1 MDGRTEDRRIA
12 IIGMAFRLPGADT
25 PEAYWSNI
33 RAGVTSVRR
42 FGPEELARAGIPE
55 PVRESPDFV
64 AVSGVLDNIDS
75 FDAEF
80 FGMSPQEARTVDPQH
95 RMFLETCYHA
105 LENGGYAAT
114 SPDVRVG
121 VYAGVGYHLY
131 PLNTYLRNNL
141 PEARWEGDFASAFQ
155 VAVGNF
161 NDFAA
166 TRVAYRLGL
175 TGPAITVQTGCSTSL
190 VAVHLAGQ
198 ALLAGDAD
206 LALAG
211 AAAVHTPQILG
222 YRHVKG
228 TILSRSGRC
237 RAFDASSDGTV
248 GGNGVAAVL
257 LKRYDRA
264 VADGDTIHA
273 VILGSGV
280 NNDGASKM
288 SYLAP
293 SATGQRGAILRAL
306 DVAGVSPETIGYLET
321 HGTGTYK
328 GDPIEFDGMTSAFRE
343 RTDRTGY
350 CAIGSA
356 KPAIGHLDAA
366 AGMAG
371 LLKAVLVLRHGEI
384 PPLVGFERPNPA
396 LDLASSPFFIP
407 TEAQPWPDLPGP
419 RRAGVTSLAVGGT
432 NVHVILEA
440 PPPARSAAVRSAAI
454 SPAAASPAAPDPV
467 TLPLS
472 AHHPESLRTLARQF
486 SDHLRADP
494 GLDLDDLVTTAATG
508 RPHLRHRLAVTG
520 ATPTALADALD
531 GYLAE
536 PERQVPHRVATAAPV
551 PAGTVTPVF
560 VYGGQGTPYAGLAVP
575 LYRRY
580 PRFRAVLDECEAY
593 QRRTGGPSL
602 LASLLGD
609 GSGAADPPV
618 WETDLAQ
625 PALFAFQTA
634 LTRLWRSFGVTPH
647 LVAGHSVGEYAA
659 LAAAGAL
666 SIEDGL
672 RLTGLRGRLMRE
684 YTAPGAMVA
693 VFAARPVVDEL
704 LAADRRLDLA
714 AINTADHHVVGGP
727 VEAVEAAC
735 RRLDERGLRWHRLA
749 VNRAFHTGL
758 LDPILAPLG
767 EVLATIPLAPLET
780 PLVSSVD
787 GTVLPVGHRLDPA
800 YLVRQTRAMVRFDLV
815 TAALTAAGDGSAG
828 VPVLELSPHPSLVG
842 LLRPALPGS
851 PVLAAQRRGAGLDQ
865 HHEAVA
871 RLYVHGVALD
881 WAALLGPDAGHRVP
895 LPAYPFQRR
904 VHWTGPP
911 LAPTDPGG
919 VMVDVDTGRETGTD
933 ATAGGPTPE
942 LGPVV
947 ERVRE
952 ISARHLGCAPA
963 DVDTERQFFQMGAD
977 SLTMINALREF
988 EAEFGVRL
996 AMRELFE
1003 EADTPDKLSRLILSR
1018 RAPVVAPA
1026 VGAVAEAGAAVVVPE
1041 VAELAAAPVPPAVA
1055 EVHGPRVTVAHTA
1068 GQAGAVTTE
1077 GQRAHV
1083 EDLRRQFVAK
1093 TRRSKEIAQRHRGVL
1108 ADSRAVVGFR
1118 SATKEMLYPIAG
1130 ERAKG
1135 AWLEDVDG
1143 NRYLDITMG
1152 FGVLLFGHEPDFVGD
1167 AVREHLS
1174 RGIRLG
1180 PRSVDT
1186 GEAATLLSELTGMRR
1201 VAFANSGTEANS
1213 AAIRL
1218 ARAATGRDTIVTF
1231 HGSYHGH
1238 ADNVLGRSLGTGA
1251 ERTTVAVSTGIPASA
1266 VADLVVLDYGTPES
1280 LETIEALG
1288 ERLAAVI
1295 VEPVQSRHPTLR
1307 PAEFLLRLRE
1317 ITRRYG
1323 IVLMFDEMLTG
1334 FRPHPRGAQG
1344 LFGVAPDLAT
1354 YGKLLGGGFPIGA
1367 IAGSADIMDGV
1378 DGGFWRYGDDS
1389 RPERETTFF
1398 GGTYIQHPVSMA
1410 AARAVLTR
1418 LKEQSPHLQ
1427 QALNARTDR
1436 LVGTLNA
1443 FFEEEEYP
1451 VRLGHFGSQF
1461 RFEHRADLELLYHH
1475 LLLKGVYVWE
1485 WRNFFLSTEHTDDDV
1500 DTLVDAVRRSLG
1512 EMRAAGL
1519 LTRPRLTPVPAPT
1532 PLPATPV
1539 PAVPATPQVLGR
1551 APSSTESDNKG
1562 PFLSRG
1568 APEFSVYFFGDYP
1581 EGDGDAGDAYE
1592 LIVDSARFADE
1603 HGFHA
1608 VWIPERHFHSFGGV
1622 FPNPVV
1628 LAAALARETSR
1639 IRLHAGSVVLPLH
1652 DPIRVAEEWSM
1663 VDRLSGGRVGIGCA
1677 PGWHAGDFV
1686 LAPENFGSHR
1696 EVMYDHLDQV
1706 RRLWRGEAVRRT
1718 SGTGETVEVRTLP
1731 RPVQAAPPMFVAV
1744 VGNPDSYQRAAEHDL
1759 GVVTNLMSQSVE
1771 QLADNIVR
1779 YRKTRAAH
1787 GLDPQGGRVV
1797 VLVHTYLGEDSRR
1810 ARSEAFAPLRA
1821 YMRSS
1826 LALFGQMTNSLGFQ
1840 VDLEGAREED
1850 LDYVFQR
1857 AYDRY
1862 CESRALIGS
1871 PEEGA
1876 RLIDA
1881 LAAAGVDEVAA
1892 LVDFGVPAER
1902 LRAALPQ
1909 LDRLRARYHDA
1920 PVTPPAPVAVTPPA
1934 PGGVTPPASVAV
1946 TPPASVAGPLS
1957 VTVRT
1962 PASDPV
1968 AVSVPVAPDLRH
1980 AVRGEP
1986 EIRPDR
1992 SGPVSRGQSRMWFL
2006 ERLNPGQGTYN
2017 EPTAVRLDGRLDV
2030 PALRAALV
2038 RLVDRHGALRTV
2050 FRERDG
2056 GPVQVVLGR
2065 GPLDFAV
2072 EERGGR
2078 DEDEAVRSVFASE
2091 SRRAFDLATGPLFVS
2106 RLLRWSDE
2114 RHVLVLSFHHIVVD
2128 AASAAVLARDLSA
2141 LYRAELTG
2149 RPVELPDV
2157 PLDCL
2162 DLARREAA
2170 ADRPHADGSGAHDGP
2185 GAGGPGA
2192 DGGGLDY
2199 WRERLAGDL
2208 PVLDLPTDRP
2218 RPTVQTGNGASVR
2231 RGLDPELSERLRGL
2245 GREHRATLFMTMLA
2259 GYAAT
2264 LRRFTRTDD
2273 LIVGT
2278 PVSVRP
2284 AGAEQVVGFFLNT
2297 IALRLDLSGDPTFA
2311 DLLGRVRGTAL
2322 DGYDHAGVP
2331 LDSVV
2336 RAVQPVRDT
2345 SRNPIFQTILEFEND
2360 DPFPFDLPGVSA
2372 RTLDHRAERAVA
2384 DLSLYVTNHPD
2395 RITCRLEYNTDLFDR
2410 DGVERLLSYLVAILE
2425 AAVRD
2430 PGTPIS
2436 ALVGILDADRD
2447 TLTRWGTGRR
2457 RELPPGC
2464 LHDAVRHWA
2473 DRTPQS
2479 VALIGGG
2486 SVLTYRQLDDRAA
2499 LLADRLA
2506 RLGAGPGEIVALWL
2520 PRSPEF
2526 VVATLAVLRTGA
2538 AYLPMDPLLNERQV
2552 HFMISDSGA
2561 RVVLTTEGNEPPDLP
2576 DGVRPLYVDTEV
2588 DEARVRGGL
2597 ARVADD
2603 PDAPCYVIYTSGSTG
2618 RPKGAVI
2625 THRSVL
2631 NLCRWYHDKLELTAA
2646 DRSAA
2651 VCGQSFDASM
2661 LEIWPTFMA
2670 GASLAIAE
2678 DAVRLD
2684 SMALAR
2690 WMRTAGVS
2698 IAMLPTPIGEGLLS
2712 LPVAAQPRL
2721 RHLAVGGQ
2729 QLRVRPQPDLPYVVH
2744 NIYGP
2749 TETTVVV
2756 VVDVV
2761 ADASKAA
2768 PGPIPIGRPL
2778 DNIHVEVRDQRGNLA
2793 PVGAVGELFI
2803 GGAGV
2808 GRGYLNRPELT
2819 EERFVV
2825 DPGGGPG
2832 ARFYRTGD
2840 LVRWTTDGV
2849 LVFLGR
2855 ADDQVKIRG
2864 NRVEPGEAS
2873 AVLRG
2878 LDLVADGIV
2887 VARRDRNGD
2896 AYLAGY
2902 VVPAPGVA
2910 HDGIAERLVA
2920 AMARHL
2926 PDVLIPRVWALLPVL
2941 PQTGNNKFDQA
2952 NLPEPTI
2959 RTGMPVP
2966 ATAAEAP
2973 APAPA
2978 PGPPPAPAPEPPPAP
2993 APPAPPSVAGAETV
3007 EETVRALW
3015 AAELDQEPERIEAES
3030 SFFTL
3035 GGHSINAL
3043 RLLNRVREATGVEYP
3058 ALDFFRAPTVAAMV
3072 RRLREHST
3080 PAPNGH
3086 PGRVRGTL

>member
-1 MDGRTEDRRIA
+1 MSDARHGSTDDRRIA

-25 PEAYWSNI
+25 PEAYWRNI
-33 RAGVTSVRR
+33 RDGVTSVRR
-42 FGPEELARAGIPE
+42 FGPEELAGAGIPAE
-55 PVRESPDFV
+55 VRESPDFV
-64 AVSGVLDNIDS
+64 AVSGVLDDIDS

-95 RMFLETCYHA
+95 RLFLETCYHA

-114 SPDVRVG
+114 RPDVRVG
-121 VYAGVGYHLY
+121 IFAGVGYHLY

-141 PEARWEGDFASAFQ
+141 GEARWEGDFASAFQ

-211 AAAVHTPQILG
+211 ASAVHTPQILG

-280 NNDGASKM
+280 NNDGASKL

-293 SATGQRGAILRAL
+293 SATGQRGAILRAF
-306 DVAGVSPETIGYLET
+306 DVAGVSPDTIGYLET

-328 GDPIEFDGMTSAFRE
+328 GDPIEFDGMTSAYRQ

-356 KPAIGHLDAA
+356 KPAIGHLDAC
-366 AGMAG
+366 AGLAG
-371 LLKAVLVLRHGEI
+371 LLKTVLVLKHGEV

-396 LDLASSPFFIP
+396 LDLATSPFFIP

-432 NVHVILEA
+432 NVHLILEA
-440 PPPARSAAVRSAAI
+440 PPPTV
-454 SPAAASPAAPDPV
+454 AASSGRTRHVVPARPDAVEPV
-467 TLPLS
+467 PVPVPLPLS
-472 AHHPESLRTLARQF
+472 ADHPGSLRTLAGRF
-486 SDHLRADP
+486 RDHLRADP
-494 GLDLDDLVTTAATG
+494 GLDLDNLVATAAIG
-508 RPHLRHRLAVTG
+508 RPHLRHRLVVTG
-520 ATPTALADALD
+520 PTPTALADALD
-531 GYLAE
+531 SYLAA
-536 PERQVPHRVATAAPV
+536 PEQQRANRVATAGPV
-551 PAGTVTPVF
+551 PAGGATPVF
-560 VYGGQGTPYAGLAVP
+560 VYGGQGSPYAGPAGP
-575 LYRRY
+575 LYHRY
-580 PRFRAVLDECEAY
+580 PQFRAVLDECEAY
-593 QRRTGGPSL
+593 QRRTGGPTL
-602 LASLLGD
+602 LTPLLGNAGVGSAD
-609 GSGAADPPV
+609 GPV
-618 WETDLAQ
+618 WETDVAQ

-684 YTAPGAMVA
+684 YTAPGGMVV
-693 VFAARPVVDEL
+693 VFAARPAVDEL
-704 LAADRRLDLA
+704 LAGDRRLGLA
-714 AINTADHHVVGGP
+714 AINAAENHVVAGP
-727 VEAVEAAC
+727 VEAVDAAC

-749 VNRAFHTGL
+749 VNRAFHSAL

-767 EVLATIPLAPLET
+767 EVLTTIPLAPLDT
-780 PLVSSVD
+780 PLVSGVD
-787 GTVLPVGHRLDPA
+787 GTVLPVGHRVGPA
-800 YLVRQTRAMVRFDLV
+800 YLLRQTRDAVRFDLV
-815 TAALTAAGDGSAG
+815 AAALAVAGDGSATG
-828 VPVLELSPHPSLVG
+828 PVLELSPHSSLVG

-851 PVLAAQRRGAGLDQ
+851 PVLAAHRRDAGLDQ
-865 HHEAVA
+865 LVEAVA
-871 RLYVHGVALD
+871 RLHVHGVVLD
-881 WAALLGPDAGHRVP
+881 WDALLGPGAGRRVP

-911 LAPTDPGG
+911 LARTDPGG
-919 VMVDVDTGRETGTD
+919 AMVDVDTGRDTGTGVV
-933 ATAGGPTPE
+933 AGSTVGD

-947 ERVRE
+947 DRVRE
-952 ISARHLGCAPA
+952 VTARHLGCAPEDI
-963 DVDTERQFFQMGAD
+963 DVDRPFFQMGAD
-977 SLTMINALREF
+977 SLAMINALREF
-988 EAEFGVRL
+988 EGEFGVRL

-1018 RAPVVAPA
+1018 RTPVLLPVAAPAAESPLVQAPVVEPPVVRAS
-1026 VGAVAEAGAAVVVPE
+1026 AAVVVPE
-1041 VAELAAAPVPPAVA
+1041 VAQPAPAPLPPAVA
-1055 EVHGPRVTVAHTA
+1055 EVHGPRVTVAHGA
-1068 GQAGAVTTE
+1068 GQAGAVSTD

-1083 EDLRRQFVAK
+1083 EDLRRRFVAK
-1093 TRRSKEIAQRHRGVL
+1093 TRRSKEIAQHYRGVL

-1130 ERAKG
+1130 QRAKG

-1152 FGVLLFGHEPDFVGD
+1152 FGALLFGHEPDFVAD

-1174 RGIRLG
+1174 RGIQLG

-1186 GEAATLLSELTGMRR
+1186 GEAAALLSELTGMQR

-1218 ARAATGRDTIVTF
+1218 ARAATGRDRIVMF

-1238 ADNVLGRSLGTGA
+1238 ADNVLGRSVGTGA
-1251 ERTTVAVSTGIPASA
+1251 DRTTVAVSTGIPASA
-1266 VADLVVLDYGTPES
+1266 VADLVVLDYGTPDA

-1307 PAEFLLRLRE
+1307 PAAFLHRLRE
-1317 ITRRYG
+1317 ITHRYG

-1344 LFGVAPDLAT
+1344 LFGVTPDLAT

-1367 IAGSADIMDGV
+1367 IAGRADIMDGI
-1378 DGGFWRYGDDS
+1378 DGGFWRYGDNS

-1398 GGTYIQHPVSMA
+1398 GGTYIQHPVSMV

-1427 QALNARTDR
+1427 HELNGRTNR

-1485 WRNFFLSTEHTDDDV
+1485 WRNFFLSTEHTDNDV
-1500 DTLVDAVRRSLG
+1500 DTVIDAVQRSLR
-1512 EMRAAGL
+1512 EMRAAGF
-1519 LTRPRLTPVPAPT
+1519 LTRPPAVAVPAS
-1532 PLPATPV
+1532 APV
-1539 PAVPATPQVLGR
+1539 PAV
-1551 APSSTESDNKG
+1551 STRRV
-1562 PFLSRG
+1562 P
-1568 APEFSVYFFGDYP
+1568 APEPSMPAVEPVVRAAEPVARAAPDFSVYFFGDYP
-1581 EGDGDAGDAYE
+1581 QDGGAEDGDRGDPYE
-1592 LIVDSARFADE
+1592 SIIETARFADE

-1686 LAPENFGSHR
+1686 LAPENFGPHR
-1696 EVMYDHLDQV
+1696 EVMYSHLDQV
-1706 RRLWRGEAVRRT
+1706 RRLWRGESVRRR
-1718 SGTGETVEVRTLP
+1718 SGTGETIEVRTLP
-1731 RPVQAAPPMFVAV
+1731 RPVQAVPPMFVAV
-1744 VGNPDSYQRAAEHDL
+1744 VGNPESYRRAAEHDL
-1759 GVVTNLMSQSVE
+1759 GIVTNLMSQSVE

-1779 YRKTRAAH
+1779 YRKTRAAQ

-1797 VLVHTYLGEDSRR
+1797 VLVHTYLGEESRR
-1810 ARSEAFAPLRA
+1810 ARSEAYAPLRA

-1826 LALFGQMTNSLGFQ
+1826 LSLFGQLTNSLGFQ
-1840 VDLEGAREED
+1840 VDLDGAREED
-1850 LDYVFQR
+1850 LDYVFRR

-1876 RLIDA
+1876 GLIDA

-1892 LVDFGVPAER
+1892 LVDFGVRPEQ
-1902 LRAALPQ
+1902 LRAGLPQ
-1909 LDRLRARYHDA
+1909 LDRLRARYHATDRARPAPA
-1920 PVTPPAPVAVTPPA
+1920 PVTASAAPVNTPVTAAVNAPAPV
-1934 PGGVTPPASVAV
+1934 GVTGSASVNDRF
-1946 TPPASVAGPLS
+1946 TRP
-1957 VTVRT
+1957 
-1962 PASDPV
+1962 DPEV
-1968 AVSVPVAPDLRH
+1968 
-1980 AVRGEP
+1980 G
-1986 EIRPDR
+1986 PDR
-1992 SGPVSRGQSRMWFL
+1992 SGPLSRGQSRMWFL
-2006 ERLNPGQGTYN
+2006 ERLNPGQGAYN

-2030 PALRAALV
+2030 PALHAALV
-2038 RLVDRHGALRTV
+2038 RLVARHGALRTV

-2056 GPVQVVLGR
+2056 DPVQIVLGR
-2065 GPLDFAV
+2065 GTVDFAV
-2072 EERGGR
+2072 EEHPGR
-2078 DEDEAVRSVFASE
+2078 DEDEVVRSALAAE

-2128 AASAAVLARDLSA
+2128 ATSATVLARDLSA
-2141 LYRAELTG
+2141 LYRSELTG
-2149 RPVELPDV
+2149 QPANLPDV
-2157 PLDCL
+2157 PADCL

-2170 ADRPHADGSGAHDGP
+2170 DDDHTHGNGSD
-2185 GAGGPGA
+2185 
-2192 DGGGLDY
+2192 LDH

-2218 RPTVQTGNGASVR
+2218 RPTVQTGNGGSVR
-2231 RGLDPELSERLRGL
+2231 RRLDPELSERLRRL
-2245 GREHRATLFMTMLA
+2245 GAEHRATLFMTMLA

-2278 PVSVRP
+2278 PVSDRP

-2322 DGYDHAGVP
+2322 DGYDHAHVP
-2331 LDSVV
+2331 LDAVV
-2336 RAVQPVRDT
+2336 RAVRPVRDT
-2345 SRNPIFQTILEFEND
+2345 GRNPIFQTMIEFEND
-2360 DPFPFDLPGVSA
+2360 DAFGFDLPGVSA
-2372 RTLDHRAERAVA
+2372 RTLEHRAERALA
-2384 DLSLYVTNHPD
+2384 DLSLYVTNHAD
-2395 RITCRLEYNTDLFDR
+2395 GINCRLEYNTDLFDR
-2410 DGVERLLSYLVAILE
+2410 GSVERWLAYLVATLE
-2425 AAVRD
+2425 SAARD
-2430 PGTPIS
+2430 SRTPIS
-2436 ALVGILDADRD
+2436 ALVGVLDADRD
-2447 TLTRWGTGRR
+2447 KLTRWGTGRR
-2457 RELPPGC
+2457 RELPQGC

-2473 DRTPQS
+2473 QRTPQS
-2479 VALIGGG
+2479 VAVIGGG
-2486 SVLTYRQLDDRAA
+2486 SVLTYRQLDERAA
-2499 LLADRLA
+2499 VLADRLA
-2506 RLGAGPGEIVALWL
+2506 RLGVGAGEIVALWL

-2526 VVATLAVLRTGA
+2526 IVATLAVLRTGA
-2538 AYLPMDPLLNERQV
+2538 AYLPMDPLLNNRQV

-2561 RVVLTTEGNEPPDLP
+2561 RVVLTTEGDEPPDLP
-2576 DGVRPLYVDTEV
+2576 DGVRPLFLDAGVDGSAV
-2588 DEARVRGGL
+2588 PGSL

-2670 GASLAIAE
+2670 GASLAIA
-2678 DAVRLD
+2678 DDGVRLD

-2690 WMRTAGVS
+2690 WMRTAGVTV
-2698 IAMLPTPIGEGLLS
+2698 AMLPTPIGEGLLS

-2729 QLRVRPQPDLPYVVH
+2729 QLRVRPHPDLPYVLH

-2761 ADASKAA
+2761 ADASRA
-2768 PGPIPIGRPL
+2768 PAGPIPIGRPL
-2778 DNIHVEVRDQRGNLA
+2778 DNIHVEVRDQWDNLA
-2793 PVGAVGELFI
+2793 PLGAVGELLI

-2819 EERFVV
+2819 AERFVD

-2887 VARRDRNGD
+2887 VARRDHNGD

-2902 VVPAPGVA
+2902 VVPAPGVP
-2910 HDGIAERLVA
+2910 HDGIADRLVA
-2920 AMARHL
+2920 SMARVL

-2941 PQTGNNKFDQA
+2941 PQTGNNKFDRA
-2952 NLPEPTI
+2952 SLPEPTI
-2959 RTGMPVP
+2959 RTGMPDPTLP
-2966 ATAAEAP
+2966 AAAP
-2973 APAPA
+2973 PP
-2978 PGPPPAPAPEPPPAP
+2978 PPPAAAPQVGDTEQ
-2993 APPAPPSVAGAETV
+2993 
-3007 EETVRALW
+3007 TVRALW
-3015 AAELDQEPERIEAES
+3015 AAELDREPEQIEEES

-3043 RLLNRVREATGVEYP
+3043 RLLNRVRETTGVEYP
-3058 ALDFFRAPTVAAMV
+3058 ALEFFRAPTVAAMV
-3072 RRLREHST
+3072 ERLRRQST
-3080 PAPNGH
+3080 PDGSAH

>member
-1 MDGRTEDRRIA
+1 MRDTTRGSTDDRRIA

-25 PEAYWSNI
+25 PETYWRNI
-33 RAGVTSVRR
+33 RDGVTSVRR
-42 FGPEELARAGIPE
+42 FSPEELAGAGIPQR
-55 PVRESPDFV
+55 VRESPDFV
-64 AVSGVLDNIDS
+64 GVSGVLDDIDS

-95 RMFLETCYHA
+95 RLFLETCYHA

-114 SPDVRVG
+114 RPDVRVG
-121 VYAGVGYHLY
+121 IFAGVGYHLY

-141 PEARWEGDFASAFQ
+141 GEARWEGDFASAFQ

-211 AAAVHTPQILG
+211 ASAVHTPQILG

-293 SATGQRGAILRAL
+293 SATGQRGAILRAF
-306 DVAGVSPETIGYLET
+306 DVAGVPPDTIGYLET

-328 GDPIEFDGMTSAFRE
+328 GDPIEFDGMTSAYRQ

-356 KPAIGHLDAA
+356 KPAIGHLDAC
-366 AGMAG
+366 AGLAG
-371 LLKAVLVLRHGEI
+371 LLKTVLVLKHGQI

-396 LDLASSPFFIP
+396 LDLATSPFYIP
-407 TEAQPWPDLPGP
+407 TEARPWPDLPGP

-432 NVHVILEA
+432 NVHMILEA
-440 PPPARSAAVRSAAI
+440 APSPSPAVSPSAWSTRPGAPAGQAPPESAA
-454 SPAAASPAAPDPV
+454 PV
-467 TLPLS
+467 PLPLS
-472 AHHPESLRTLARQF
+472 ADHPESLRTLAGRF
-486 SDHLRADP
+486 RDHLRADP
-494 GLDLDDLVTTAATG
+494 ALDLDNLVTTAATG
-508 RPHLRHRLAVTG
+508 RPHLRHRLVVTG
-520 ATPTALADALD
+520 ATPAALADALD
-531 GYLAE
+531 SYLAA
-536 PERQVPHRVATAAPV
+536 PEQQRTNRVAVAGPV
-551 PAGTVTPVF
+551 PAGGATPVF
-560 VYGGQGTPYAGLAVP
+560 VYGGQGTPYAGPAGP

-580 PRFRAVLDECEAY
+580 PQFRAVLDECEAY
-593 QRRTGGPSL
+593 QRQTGGPSL
-602 LASLLGD
+602 LTPLLGNGAGESPTAD
-609 GSGAADPPV
+609 GPV
-618 WETDLAQ
+618 WETDVAQ

-684 YTAPGAMVA
+684 YTAPGGMVA
-693 VFAARPVVDEL
+693 VFAARPAVDAL
-704 LAADRRLDLA
+704 LADDRRLGLA
-714 AINTADHHVVGGP
+714 AINAAENHVVAGP
-727 VEAVEAAC
+727 VEAVDAAC

-749 VNRAFHTGL
+749 VNRAFHTSL

-767 EVLATIPLAPLET
+767 EVLDTVPLAPLDL
-780 PLVSSVD
+780 PLVSGVD
-787 GTVLPVGHRLDPA
+787 GTVLPVGHRVDA
-800 YLVRQTRAMVRFDLV
+800 SYLVRQTREAVRFDLV
-815 TAALTAAGDGSAG
+815 AAALAVAGDGSAAG
-828 VPVLELSPHPSLVG
+828 PVLELSPHPSLVG

-851 PVLAAQRRGAGLDQ
+851 PVLAAHRRGTGLDQ
-865 HHEAVA
+865 HFEAVA
-871 RLYVHGVALD
+871 RLHVHGVVLD
-881 WAALLGPDAGHRVP
+881 WATLLGPGAGRRVP
-895 LPAYPFQRR
+895 LPAYPFRRR

-911 LAPTDPGG
+911 LARTDPGG
-919 VMVDVDTGRETGTD
+919 VMVDVDTGRDTR
-933 ATAGGPTPE
+933 TAAPTVPE
-942 LGPVV
+942 LDPVV

-963 DVDTERQFFQMGAD
+963 DIELDRPFFQMGAD
-977 SLTMINALREF
+977 SLAMINALREF
-988 EAEFGVRL
+988 EGEFGVRL

-1003 EADTPDKLSRLILSR
+1003 EADTPRKLSRLILSR
-1018 RAPVVAPA
+1018 RVPVVTPAAAPA
-1026 VGAVAEAGAAVVVPE
+1026 VRAPVAQAPAAVVVPE
-1041 VAELAAAPVPPAVA
+1041 MTQPAAAPRPSAVA
-1055 EVHGPRVTVAHTA
+1055 EVHGPRVTVAHGA
-1068 GQAGAVTTE
+1068 GQAGGVSTD

-1083 EDLRRQFVAK
+1083 EELRRQFVAK
-1093 TRRSKEIAQRHRGVL
+1093 TRRSKEIAQHYRGVL

-1130 ERAKG
+1130 QRAKG

-1152 FGVLLFGHEPDFVGD
+1152 FGVLLFGHEPDFVAD

-1174 RGIRLG
+1174 RGIQLG

-1186 GEAATLLSELTGMRR
+1186 GEAAALLSELTGMQR

-1218 ARAATGRDTIVTF
+1218 ARAATGRDKIVMF

-1238 ADNVLGRSLGTGA
+1238 ADNVLGRSVGSGA
-1251 ERTTVAVSTGIPASA
+1251 DRTTVAVSTGIPASA
-1266 VADLVVLDYGTPES
+1266 VADLVVLDYGTPDA
-1280 LETIEALG
+1280 LETIESLG
-1288 ERLAAVI
+1288 DRLAAVI
-1295 VEPVQSRHPTLR
+1295 VEPVQSRHPTLQ
-1307 PAEFLLRLRE
+1307 PAQFLHRLRD

-1344 LFGVAPDLAT
+1344 LFGVTPDLAT

-1367 IAGSADIMDGV
+1367 IAGRADIMDGV
-1378 DGGFWRYGDDS
+1378 DGGFWRYGDNS

-1398 GGTYIQHPVSMA
+1398 GGTYIQHPVSMV

-1427 QALNARTDR
+1427 HALNGRTDR

-1443 FFEEEEYP
+1443 FFEEDEYP

-1500 DTLVDAVRRSLG
+1500 DTVIGAVQRSLR
-1512 EMRAAGL
+1512 EMRAAGF
-1519 LTRPRLTPVPAPT
+1519 LTRTQAVAVPAS
-1532 PLPATPV
+1532 APV
-1539 PAVPATPQVLGR
+1539 PAVSVPRVAAEPVSKVEPSVRTAQPVER
-1551 APSSTESDNKG
+1551 A
-1562 PFLSRG
+1562 

-1581 EGDGDAGDAYE
+1581 AQAEDPYE
-1592 LIVDSARFADE
+1592 SIVETARYADE

-1686 LAPENFGSHR
+1686 LAPENFGPHR
-1696 EVMYDHLDQV
+1696 EVMYSHLDQV
-1706 RRLWRGEAVRRT
+1706 RRLWRGEPVRRR
-1718 SGTGETVEVRTLP
+1718 SGTGETIEVRTLP
-1731 RPVQAAPPMFVAV
+1731 RPVQATPPMFVAV
-1744 VGNPDSYQRAAEHDL
+1744 VGNPESYQRAAEHDL
-1759 GVVTNLMSQSVE
+1759 GIVTNLMSQSVE

-1779 YRKTRAAH
+1779 YRKTRAAN

-1797 VLVHTYLGEDSRR
+1797 VLVHTYLGEDARR
-1810 ARSEAFAPLRA
+1810 ARSEAYEPLRA

-1826 LALFGQMTNSLGFQ
+1826 LSLFGQLTNSLGFQ
-1840 VDLEGAREED
+1840 VDLDGAREED

-1857 AYDRY
+1857 AYERY

-1871 PEEGA
+1871 PQEAQG
-1876 RLIDA
+1876 LIDA

-1892 LVDFGVPAER
+1892 LVDFGVRPEQ
-1902 LRAALPQ
+1902 LRAGLPQ
-1909 LDRLRARYHDA
+1909 LDHLRAHYHETDSA
-1920 PVTPPAPVAVTPPA
+1920 PPTPVAVTTSA
-1934 PGGVTPPASVAV
+1934 PVQVHDRFTRP
-1946 TPPASVAGPLS
+1946 
-1957 VTVRT
+1957 
-1962 PASDPV
+1962 
-1968 AVSVPVAPDLRH
+1968 
-1980 AVRGEP
+1980 EP
-1986 EIRPDR
+1986 EVGPDR
-1992 SGPVSRGQSRMWFL
+1992 SGPLSRGQSRMWFL
-2006 ERLNPGQGTYN
+2006 ERLNPGQGAYN

-2030 PALRAALV
+2030 PALHAALV
-2038 RLVDRHGALRTV
+2038 RLVARHGALRTV

-2056 GPVQVVLGR
+2056 DPVQIVLGR
-2065 GPLDFAV
+2065 GTLDFAV
-2072 EERGGR
+2072 EEHAGR
-2078 DEDEAVRSVFASE
+2078 DEDEAVRAALAVE

-2128 AASAAVLARDLSA
+2128 ATSAAVLARDLSA

-2149 RPVELPDV
+2149 QPATLPDV

-2170 ADRPHADGSGAHDGP
+2170 DDQPADNGQADNGHA
-2185 GAGGPGA
+2185 
-2192 DGGGLDY
+2192 GLGY
-2199 WRERLAGDL
+2199 WRERLAGEL

-2218 RPTVQTGNGASVR
+2218 RPTVQTGNGGSVR
-2231 RGLDPELSERLRGL
+2231 RTLDPELSERLRRL
-2245 GREHRATLFMTMLA
+2245 GAEHRSTLFMTMLA

-2273 LIVGT
+2273 LVVGT

-2284 AGAEQVVGFFLNT
+2284 TGAEQVVGFFLNT

-2322 DGYDHAGVP
+2322 DGYDHAHIP

-2336 RAVQPVRDT
+2336 RAVDPVRDT
-2345 SRNPIFQTILEFEND
+2345 GRNPIFQTMIEFEND
-2360 DPFPFDLPGVSA
+2360 DAFAFDLPGVSA
-2372 RTLDHRAERAVA
+2372 RTLEHRAERALA
-2384 DLSLYVTNHPD
+2384 DLSFYVTNHAD
-2395 RITCRLEYNTDLFDR
+2395 GINCRLEYNTDLFDR
-2410 DGVERLLSYLVAILE
+2410 GSVERWLAYLVATLE
-2425 AAVRD
+2425 AAARD
-2430 PGTPIS
+2430 PRTPIS
-2436 ALVGILDADRD
+2436 ALVGVIDADRD
-2447 TLTRWGTGRR
+2447 KLVQWGTGRR
-2457 RELPPGC
+2457 RELPQGC

-2473 DRTPQS
+2473 QRTPQS
-2479 VALIGGG
+2479 VAVIGGG
-2486 SVLTYRQLDDRAA
+2486 SVLTYRQLDERAA
-2499 LLADRLA
+2499 VLADRLA
-2506 RLGAGPGEIVALWL
+2506 RLGVAAGEIVALWL

-2526 VVATLAVLRTGA
+2526 IVATLAVLRTGA
-2538 AYLPMDPLLNERQV
+2538 AYLPMDPLLNNQQV
-2552 HFMISDSGA
+2552 HFMLSDSGA
-2561 RVVLTTEGNEPPDLP
+2561 RVVLATEGNEPPDLP
-2576 DGVRPLYVDTEV
+2576 DGVRPLYVDAEV
-2588 DEARVRGGL
+2588 DEATVRGAL
-2597 ARVADD
+2597 TRVADD

-2618 RPKGAVI
+2618 KPKGAVI

-2646 DRSAA
+2646 DRGAA
-2651 VCGQSFDASM
+2651 VCGQSFDASV

-2670 GASLAIAE
+2670 GASLAIAD

-2690 WMRTAGVS
+2690 WMRTAGVTV
-2698 IAMLPTPIGEGLLS
+2698 AMLPTPIGEGLLS

-2729 QLRVRPQPDLPYVVH
+2729 QLRVRPHPDLPYVLH

-2761 ADASKAA
+2761 ADASSASA
-2768 PGPIPIGRPL
+2768 GPIPIGRPL

-2793 PVGAVGELFI
+2793 PLGAVGELFI

-2819 EERFVV
+2819 AERFVE

-2840 LVRWTTDGV
+2840 LVRWTTEGV

-2887 VARRDRNGD
+2887 VARRDHNGD

-2902 VVPAPGVA
+2902 VVPAPGVP
-2910 HDGIAERLVA
+2910 HDGIADRLVA
-2920 AMARHL
+2920 SMARQL

-2941 PQTGNNKFDQA
+2941 PQTGNNKYDQA
-2952 NLPEPTI
+2952 SLPEPTI
-2959 RTGMPVP
+2959 RTGMPDPTRPTP
-2966 ATAAEAP
+2966 AAAPQPRP
-2973 APAPA
+2973 APLPL
-2978 PGPPPAPAPEPPPAP
+2978 PPPP
-2993 APPAPPSVAGAETV
+2993 VAEVDDV

-3015 AAELDQEPERIEAES
+3015 AAELDRDPAGIEDGS

-3043 RLLNRVREATGVEYP
+3043 RLLNRVRETTGIEYP

-3072 RRLREHST
+3072 ERLRRHST
-3080 PAPNGH
+3080 PDAPAH
-3086 PGRVRGTL
+3086 TGRVRGTL

>member
-1 MDGRTEDRRIA
+1 MHGTPGDRNPEDRRIA
-12 IIGMAFRLPGADT
+12 IVGMAFRLPGADT
-25 PEAYWSNI
+25 PDAYWHNI
-33 RAGVTSVRR
+33 RSGVTSVRR
-42 FGPEELARAGIPE
+42 FGQEELAAAGVPAE
-55 PVRESPDFV
+55 VRESPDFV
-64 AVSGVLDNIDS
+64 AVSGVLDDIDS

-95 RMFLETCYHA
+95 RLFLETCYHA

-114 SPDVRVG
+114 PPDVRVG
-121 VYAGVGYHLY
+121 IFAGVGYHLY

-211 AAAVHTPQILG
+211 ASAVHTPQILG

-273 VILGSGV
+273 VILGVGV
-280 NNDGASKM
+280 NNDGASKR

-328 GDPIEFDGMTSAFRE
+328 GDPIEFDGMTSAYRA
-343 RTDRTGY
+343 RTTRTGY

-356 KPAIGHLDAA
+356 KPALGHLDAC

-371 LLKAVLVLRHGEI
+371 LIKTVLALKHGEV

-396 LDLASSPFFIP
+396 LDLAASPFFIP

-440 PPPARSAAVRSAAI
+440 PPPV
-454 SPAAASPAAPDPV
+454 PAARRRPEAAEPV

-472 AHHPESLRTLARQF
+472 AHHPESLRTLAGRF
-486 SDHLRADP
+486 RDHLRADP
-494 GLDLDDLVTTAATG
+494 GPDLADLVTTAAIG
-508 RPHLRHRLAVTG
+508 RPPSRHRLVVTG
-520 ATPTALADALD
+520 ATPAALADALD
-531 GYLAE
+531 EYLAG
-536 PERQVPHRVATAAPV
+536 PGQQRAYRVATAAPV
-551 PAGTVTPVF
+551 PDGGVAPAF
-560 VYGGQGTPYAGLAVP
+560 VYGGQGTPYGGMAAP

-580 PRFRAVLDECEAY
+580 PEFRAVLDRCEAY
-593 QRRTGGPSL
+593 QHRTGGPSL
-602 LASLLGD
+602 LTPLLSDAGGD
-609 GSGAADPPV
+609 RGTNPVADPPV
-618 WETDLAQ
+618 AGAAVWETDVAQ

-647 LVAGHSVGEYAA
+647 VVAGHSVGEYAA

-672 RLTGLRGRLMRE
+672 RLTGVRGRLMRE
-684 YTAPGAMVA
+684 YAEPGAMVA
-693 VFAARPVVDEL
+693 VLAARPAVDEL
-704 LAADRRLDLA
+704 LATDRRLDLA
-714 AINTADHHVVGGP
+714 AINAPENHVLAGP
-727 VEAVEAAC
+727 VDAVDSAC
-735 RRLDERGLRWHRLA
+735 RRLDERGLRWRRLA
-749 VNRAFHTGL
+749 VNRAFHSAL
-758 LDPILAPLG
+758 LDPVLAPLR
-767 EVLATIPLAPLET
+767 EVCGGISLAPLDT
-780 PLVSSVD
+780 PVVSSVD

-800 YLVRQTRAMVRFDLV
+800 YLVRQTREPVRFDLV
-815 TAALTAAGDGSAG
+815 TAALAMAGDASAA

-842 LLRPALPGS
+842 LLRSALPGS
-851 PVLAAQRRGAGLDQ
+851 PVFAAQDRGAGLDQ
-865 HHEAVA
+865 HFEAVA
-871 RLYVHGVALD
+871 RLHVHGVAVD
-881 WAALLGPDAGHRVP
+881 WAAVLGPGAGRRVP

-911 LAPTDPGG
+911 LTRTDPGG
-919 VMVDVDTGRETGTD
+919 VMVDVDTGRDTGTA
-933 ATAGGPTPE
+933 ATGEPAVPE
-942 LGPVV
+942 LEPVV
-947 ERVRE
+947 ARVRE
-952 ISARHLGCAPA
+952 ISARHLGCAP
-963 DVDTERQFFQMGAD
+963 DDIDTERPFFQLGAD

-988 EAEFGVRL
+988 EGEFGVRI

-1003 EADTPDKLSRLILSR
+1003 QADTPRRLSHLILSR
-1018 RAPVVAPA
+1018 RAPAAPVAVPVAP
-1026 VGAVAEAGAAVVVPE
+1026 VAEPPVVEAPATVVVPE
-1041 VAELAAAPVPPAVA
+1041 LPEPTAAPRPPAVP
-1055 EVHGPRVTVAHTA
+1055 EPHGPRVTVAHGS
-1068 GQAGAVTTE
+1068 GQAGSVST
-1077 GQRAHV
+1077 GSQRDHV
-1083 EDLRRQFVAK
+1083 DDLRRRYVAK
-1093 TRRSKEIAQRHRGVL
+1093 TRRSKEIAQHYRGVL

-1118 SATKEMLYPIAG
+1118 TATKEMLYPIAA

-1152 FGVLLFGHEPDFVGD
+1152 FGVLLFGHEPDDVSE

-1174 RGIRLG
+1174 RGVQLG

-1186 GEAATLLSELTGMRR
+1186 GEAAALLSELTGMQR

-1218 ARAATGRDTIVTF
+1218 ARAATGRDKIVMF

-1251 ERTTVAVSTGIPASA
+1251 DRATVPVSTGIPASA
-1266 VADLVVLDYGTPES
+1266 VADLVVLDYGAPES
-1280 LETIEALG
+1280 LDAIEALG

-1295 VEPVQSRHPTLR
+1295 VEPVQSRHPTLQ
-1307 PAEFLLRLRE
+1307 PAQFLHRLRE

-1344 LFGVAPDLAT
+1344 LFGVTPDLAT

-1367 IAGSADIMDGV
+1367 IAGRADIMDGV

-1398 GGTYIQHPVSMA
+1398 GGTYIQHPVSMV

-1418 LKEQSPHLQ
+1418 LKEQSPQLQ
-1427 QALNARTDR
+1427 QALNSRTDR

-1451 VRLGHFGSQF
+1451 VRLGHFGSQL

-1500 DTLVDAVRRSLG
+1500 DTLVDAVQRSLR
-1512 EMRAAGL
+1512 EMRGAGFL
-1519 LTRPRLTPVPAPT
+1519 ARPHLT
-1532 PLPATPV
+1532 
-1539 PAVPATPQVLGR
+1539 AVPATASLPTAPAVSSPTAVALPEVLGR

-1562 PFLSRG
+1562 PFLPRV
-1568 APEFSVYFFGDYP
+1568 APDFSVYFFGDYP
-1581 EGDGDAGDAYE
+1581 GGAEGVDPYE
-1592 LIVDSARFADE
+1592 SIVDTARYADE

-1608 VWIPERHFHSFGGV
+1608 LWIPERHFHSFGGV

-1686 LAPENFGSHR
+1686 LAPENFGPHR
-1696 EVMYDHLDQV
+1696 EVMYSHLDQV
-1706 RRLWRGEAVRRT
+1706 RRLWRGEPVRRR
-1718 SGTGETVEVRTLP
+1718 SGTGDTIEVRTLP

-1744 VGNPDSYQRAAEHDL
+1744 VGNPESYQRAAEHDL

-1779 YRKTRAAH
+1779 YRKARAAH
-1787 GLDPQGGRVV
+1787 GLDPQAGRVV
-1797 VLVHTYLGEDSRR
+1797 VLVHTYLGEDARR
-1810 ARSEAFAPLRA
+1810 ARSEAFAPLRT

-1826 LALFGQMTNSLGFQ
+1826 LSLFGQMTNSLGFQ
-1840 VDLEGAREED
+1840 VDLDGAREED
-1850 LDYVFQR
+1850 LDYVFER

-1871 PEEGA
+1871 PEESA

-1892 LVDFGVPAER
+1892 LVDFGVRPEQ
-1902 LRAALPQ
+1902 LRAGLSQ
-1909 LDRLRARYHDA
+1909 LDRLRARYHEAA
-1920 PVTPPAPVAVTPPA
+1920 PVPAAPVVAAA
-1934 PGGVTPPASVAV
+1934 P
-1946 TPPASVAGPLS
+1946 
-1957 VTVRT
+1957 
-1962 PASDPV
+1962 
-1968 AVSVPVAPDLRH
+1968 
-1980 AVRGEP
+1980 
-1986 EIRPDR
+1986 PDR
-1992 SGPVSRGQSRMWFL
+1992 SGPLSHGQARMWFL
-2006 ERLNPGQGTYN
+2006 ERLHPGQGAYN
-2017 EPTAVRLDGRLDV
+2017 EPTAVRLDGRLDLR
-2030 PALRAALV
+2030 ALRTALEL
-2038 RLVDRHGALRTV
+2038 LVARHAALRTV
-2050 FRERDG
+2050 FREQDG
-2056 GPVQVVLGR
+2056 EPVQIVLGR
-2065 GPLDFAV
+2065 GTVDFAV
-2072 EERGGR
+2072 EEHTGR
-2078 DEDEAVRSVFASE
+2078 DEDEVVRAALAAE
-2091 SRRAFDLATGPLFVS
+2091 TRRPFDLATGPLFVS

-2128 AASAAVLARDLSA
+2128 ATSATVLARDLSA

-2149 RPVELPDV
+2149 QPADLPDV
-2157 PLDCL
+2157 SRDCL
-2162 DLARREAA
+2162 DLAREEAG
-2170 ADRPHADGSGAHDGP
+2170 RGSGEQT
-2185 GAGGPGA
+2185 GA
-2192 DGGGLDY
+2192 DANGRRDRVAANGRRDHGAGLDY
-2199 WRERLAGDL
+2199 WCARLAGDL

-2218 RPTVQTGNGASVR
+2218 RPTTQTGNGASVWR
-2231 RGLDPELSERLRGL
+2231 RLDSELSERLRRL
-2245 GREHRATLFMTMLA
+2245 GGVHRATLFMTMLA

-2278 PVSVRP
+2278 PVSNRP
-2284 AGAEQVVGFFLNT
+2284 AGAERVVGFFLNT
-2297 IALRLDLSGDPTFA
+2297 VALRLDLSGDPTFA
-2311 DLLGRVRGTAL
+2311 ELLGRVRDTAL
-2322 DGYDHAGVP
+2322 DAYDHADVP
-2331 LDSVV
+2331 LDAVV
-2336 RAVQPVRDT
+2336 RAVRPVRDT
-2345 SRNPIFQTILEFEND
+2345 SRNPIFQTMIEFEND
-2360 DPFPFDLPGVSA
+2360 DAFPFDLPGVDA
-2372 RTLDHRAERAVA
+2372 RTLDHRAERALA
-2384 DLSLYVTNHPD
+2384 DLSFYVTNHRD
-2395 RITCRLEYNTDLFDR
+2395 GINCRLEYNTDLFD
-2410 DGVERLLSYLVAILE
+2410 GGSIERLLSYLVAILE
-2425 AAVRD
+2425 AAAHD

-2436 ALVGILDADRD
+2436 ALVGILPADRD
-2447 TLTRWGTGRR
+2447 TLARWGTGRR
-2457 RELPPGC
+2457 REPPQGC
-2464 LHDAVRHWA
+2464 LHDAVRRWA
-2473 DRTPQS
+2473 VETPQS
-2479 VALIGGG
+2479 VAVIGGG
-2486 SVLTYRQLDDRAA
+2486 SVLTYRQLDERARV
-2499 LLADRLA
+2499 LADRLA
-2506 RLGAGPGEIVALWL
+2506 RLGVGAGEIVALWL

-2538 AYLPMDPLLNERQV
+2538 AYLPLDPLLNGRQV
-2552 HFMISDSGA
+2552 RFMISDSGA
-2561 RVVLTTEGNEPPDLP
+2561 RVVLTTEGNEPADLP
-2576 DGVRPLYVDTEV
+2576 DGVRPLHVDVEV
-2588 DEARVRGGL
+2588 DEATVRGSL
-2597 ARVADD
+2597 PRVADD

-2618 RPKGAVI
+2618 TPKGAVI

-2631 NLCRWYHDKLELTAA
+2631 NLSRWYHDKLELTSA

-2670 GASLAIAE
+2670 GGSLAIAD

-2690 WMRTAGVS
+2690 WMRTAGVTV
-2698 IAMLPTPIGEGLLS
+2698 AMLPTPIGEGLLS

-2729 QLRVRPQPDLPYVVH
+2729 QLRVRPRPDLPYVVH
-2744 NIYGP
+2744 NVYGP

-2761 ADASKAA
+2761 ADASSA
-2768 PGPIPIGRPL
+2768 PDGPIPIGRPL
-2778 DNIHVEVRDQRGNLA
+2778 DNIHVEVRDQHGNLA
-2793 PVGAVGELFI
+2793 PLGAVGELFI

-2808 GRGYLNRPELT
+2808 GRGYLHRPELT
-2819 EERFVV
+2819 ADRFVD
-2825 DPGGGPG
+2825 DPSGGPG
-2832 ARFYRTGD
+2832 ARFYRSGD
-2840 LVRWTTDGV
+2840 LVRWTPDGV

-2864 NRVEPGEAS
+2864 NRVEPGESS

-2887 VARRDRNGD
+2887 VARRDHNGD

-2902 VVPAPGVA
+2902 VVPASGVP
-2910 HDGIAERLVA
+2910 HQGIAERLVA
-2920 AMARHL
+2920 AMSDKL
-2926 PDVLIPRVWALLPVL
+2926 PDVLVPRVWALLPVL

-2959 RTGMPVP
+2959 RT
-2966 ATAAEAP
+2966 A
-2973 APAPA
+2973 A
-2978 PGPPPAPAPEPPPAP
+2978 PGPVLSGPVPPGPVLSGRVPPPPIPAPPPA
-2993 APPAPPSVAGAETV
+2993 SVPVPRVDDLER
-3007 EETVRALW
+3007 TVRALW
-3015 AAELDQEPERIEAES
+3015 AAELDQEPETIEETS
-3030 SFFTL
+3030 SFFAL

-3043 RLLNRVREATGVEYP
+3043 RLLNRVHEATGVEYP
-3058 ALDFFRAPTVAAMV
+3058 ALDFFRAPTVGAMV
-3072 RRLREHST
+3072 ERLCEHAT
-3080 PAPNGH
+3080 PAANSH

>member
-1 MDGRTEDRRIA
+1 MHGTPGDRSVEDRRIA
-12 IIGMAFRLPGADT
+12 IVGMAFRFPGANT
-25 PEAYWSNI
+25 PEAYWHNI
-33 RAGVTSVRR
+33 RTGATSVRR
-42 FGPEELARAGIPE
+42 FGPEELAAAGVPAEVRA
-55 PVRESPDFV
+55 SPDFV
-64 AVSGVLDNIDS
+64 AVSGVLDDIDS

-95 RMFLETCYHA
+95 RLFLETCYHA

-114 SPDVRVG
+114 PPDVRVG
-121 VYAGVGYHLY
+121 IFAGVGYHLY

-211 AAAVHTPQILG
+211 ASAVHTPQILG

-280 NNDGASKM
+280 NNDGASKQ

-306 DVAGVSPETIGYLET
+306 DVAGVSAETIGYLET

-328 GDPIEFDGMTSAFRE
+328 GDPIEFDGMTSAYRE
-343 RTDRTGY
+343 RTARTGY

-356 KPAIGHLDAA
+356 KPALGHLDAC

-371 LLKAVLVLRHGEI
+371 LIKAVLALTHGEV

-396 LDLASSPFFIP
+396 LDLAASPFFIP

-440 PPPARSAAVRSAAI
+440 PPPVPPARRRPESAE
-454 SPAAASPAAPDPV
+454 PV

-472 AHHPESLRTLARQF
+472 AHHPESLRTLAGRF
-486 SDHLRADP
+486 RDHLRADP
-494 GLDLDDLVTTAATG
+494 GLDLDDLVTTTAIG
-508 RPHLRHRLAVTG
+508 RPPLRHRLVVTG
-520 ATPTALADALD
+520 ATPAALADALD
-531 GYLAE
+531 EHLAG
-536 PERQVPHRVATAAPV
+536 PERQRAYRVATAEPV
-551 PAGTVTPVF
+551 PAGGVTPVF
-560 VYGGQGTPYAGLAVP
+560 VYGGQGTPYGGLAGR

-580 PRFRAVLDECEAY
+580 PQFRAVLDRCEAH
-593 QRRTGGPSL
+593 QRQTDGPSL
-602 LASLLGD
+602 LTPLLGEAGGD
-609 GSGAADPPV
+609 RGGGSVADPVDGAAV

-647 LVAGHSVGEYAA
+647 VVAGHSVGEYAA

-672 RLTGLRGRLMRE
+672 RLTGARGRLMRE
-684 YTAPGAMVA
+684 YAAPGAMVA
-693 VFAARPVVDEL
+693 VLAARPAVDEL
-704 LAADRRLDLA
+704 LATDRRLDLA
-714 AINTADHHVVGGP
+714 AINAAENHVVAGP
-727 VEAVEAAC
+727 VDAVVAAC
-735 RRLDERGLRWHRLA
+735 SRLDERGLRWHRLA
-749 VNRAFHTGL
+749 VNRAFHSAL
-758 LDPILAPLG
+758 LDPVLAPLR
-767 EVLATIPLAPLET
+767 EVCAAIPLAPLHT
-780 PLVSSVD
+780 PMVSSVD
-787 GTVLPVGHRLDPA
+787 GAVLPVGHRLDPA
-800 YLVRQTRAMVRFDLV
+800 YLVRQAREPVRFDLV
-815 TAALTAAGDGSAG
+815 TAALAVAGDGSATA
-828 VPVLELSPHPSLVG
+828 PVLELSPHPSLVG
-842 LLRPALPGS
+842 LLRPALPRS
-851 PVLAAQRRGAGLDQ
+851 SVVAAQDRGGGLDQ
-865 HHEAVA
+865 HFEAVA
-871 RLYVHGVALD
+871 RLHVHGVAVD
-881 WAALLGPDAGHRVP
+881 WAAVLKPGAGRRVP

-911 LAPTDPGG
+911 LARTDPGG
-919 VMVDVDTGRETGTD
+919 VMVDVDTGRDTGT
-933 ATAGGPTPE
+933 ATTGEPAATE
-942 LGPVV
+942 LEPVV
-947 ERVRE
+947 ARVRE

-963 DVDTERQFFQMGAD
+963 DIDTERPFFQLGAD

-988 EAEFGVRL
+988 EGEFGVRI

-1003 EADTPDKLSRLILSR
+1003 QADTPRKLSHLILSR
-1018 RAPVVAPA
+1018 RGVT
-1026 VGAVAEAGAAVVVPE
+1026 AAVVVP
-1041 VAELAAAPVPPAVA
+1041 VAPVTEPPVVEAPATVVVPELPEPATALRPPAVA
-1055 EVHGPRVTVAHTA
+1055 EPHGPRVTVAHDS
-1068 GQAGAVTTE
+1068 GQAGSVSTT
-1077 GQRAHV
+1077 GQRDHLD
-1083 EDLRRQFVAK
+1083 DLRRQYVAK
-1093 TRRSKEIAQRHRGVL
+1093 TRRSKEIAQHYRGVL

-1118 SATKEMLYPIAG
+1118 TATKEMLYPIAAQ
-1130 ERAKG
+1130 RAKG

-1152 FGVLLFGHEPDFVGD
+1152 FGVLLFGHEPDDVSE
-1167 AVREHLS
+1167 AVREHLT
-1174 RGIRLG
+1174 RGVQLG

-1186 GEAATLLSELTGMRR
+1186 GEAAALLSELTGMQR

-1218 ARAATGRDTIVTF
+1218 ARAATGRDTIVMF

-1238 ADNVLGRSLGTGA
+1238 ADNVLGRSLGTGLD
-1251 ERTTVAVSTGIPASA
+1251 RTTVPVSTGIPASA
-1266 VADLVVLDYGTPES
+1266 VADLVVLDYGAPES
-1280 LETIEALG
+1280 LDAIEALG
-1288 ERLAAVI
+1288 GRLAAVI
-1295 VEPVQSRHPTLR
+1295 VEPVQSRHPTLQ
-1307 PAEFLLRLRE
+1307 PAQFLHRLRE

-1344 LFGVAPDLAT
+1344 LFGVTPDLAT

-1367 IAGSADIMDGV
+1367 IAGRADIMDGV

-1398 GGTYIQHPVSMA
+1398 GGTYIQHPVSMV

-1418 LKEQSPHLQ
+1418 LKAQSPQLQ
-1427 QALNARTDR
+1427 QALNSRTDR

-1500 DTLVDAVRRSLG
+1500 DTLVDAVQRSLR
-1512 EMRAAGL
+1512 EMRAAGFL
-1519 LTRPRLTPVPAPT
+1519 ARPHLTAVPAPIPPPTTVPVPVPATVP
-1532 PLPATPV
+1532 PPAAGAV
-1539 PAVPATPQVLGR
+1539 PAVLGR
-1551 APSSTESDNKG
+1551 GPSSTESDNKG
-1562 PFLSRG
+1562 PFLPRG

-1581 EGDGDAGDAYE
+1581 GNGEGVDPYE
-1592 LIVDSARFADE
+1592 SIVDTARYADQ

-1608 VWIPERHFHSFGGV
+1608 LWIPERHFHSFGGV

-1639 IRLHAGSVVLPLH
+1639 VRLHAGSVVLPLH

-1686 LAPENFGSHR
+1686 LAPENFGTHR

-1706 RRLWRGEAVRRT
+1706 RRLWRGEPVRRT
-1718 SGTGETVEVRTLP
+1718 SGNGDTIEVRTLP
-1731 RPVQAAPPMFVAV
+1731 RPVQAVPPMFVAV
-1744 VGNPDSYQRAAEHDL
+1744 VGNPESYQRAAEHDL

-1797 VLVHTYLGEDSRR
+1797 VLVHTYLGEDARR
-1810 ARSEAFAPLRA
+1810 ARSEAFAPLRT

-1826 LALFGQMTNSLGFQ
+1826 LSLFGQMTNSLGFQ
-1840 VDLEGAREED
+1840 VDLDGAREED

-1892 LVDFGVPAER
+1892 LVDFGVRPEQ
-1902 LRAALPQ
+1902 LRAGLPQ
-1909 LDRLRARYHDA
+1909 LDRLRARYHEAA
-1920 PVTPPAPVAVTPPA
+1920 PVPA
-1934 PGGVTPPASVAV
+1934 
-1946 TPPASVAGPLS
+1946 
-1957 VTVRT
+1957 T
-1962 PASDPV
+1962 PAG
-1968 AVSVPVAPDLRH
+1968 SVPAAPAVGVAL
-1980 AVRGEP
+1980 
-1986 EIRPDR
+1986 PDR
-1992 SGPVSRGQSRMWFL
+1992 SGPLSHGQARMWFL
-2006 ERLNPGQGTYN
+2006 ERLNPGQGAYN
-2017 EPTAVRLDGRLDV
+2017 EPTAVRLDGRLDLR
-2030 PALRAALV
+2030 ALRTALE
-2038 RLVDRHGALRTV
+2038 RLVARHAALRTV

-2056 GPVQVVLGR
+2056 EPVQTVLGR
-2065 GPLDFAV
+2065 GTVDFAV
-2072 EERGGR
+2072 EEHFGQ
-2078 DEDEAVRSVFASE
+2078 DEDAVVRVALAAE
-2091 SRRAFDLATGPLFVS
+2091 IRRPFDLATGPLFVS

-2128 AASAAVLARDLSA
+2128 ATSATVLARDLSA

-2149 RPVELPDV
+2149 QPADLPDV
-2157 PLDCL
+2157 PRDCL
-2162 DLARREAA
+2162 DLAREEMAR
-2170 ADRPHADGSGAHDGP
+2170 GNGAHHD
-2185 GAGGPGA
+2185 A
-2192 DGGGLDY
+2192 GLDY
-2199 WRERLAGDL
+2199 WRARLTGDL

-2231 RGLDPELSERLRGL
+2231 RRLDPELSERLRRL
-2245 GREHRATLFMTMLA
+2245 GGEHRATLFMTMLA

-2273 LIVGT
+2273 LVVGT
-2278 PVSVRP
+2278 PVSNRP

-2297 IALRLDLSGDPTFA
+2297 VALRLDLAGDPTFA
-2311 DLLGRVRGTAL
+2311 ELLGRVRDTAL
-2322 DGYDHAGVP
+2322 DAYDHADVP
-2331 LDSVV
+2331 LDAVV

-2345 SRNPIFQTILEFEND
+2345 GRNPIFQTMIEFEND
-2360 DPFPFDLPGVSA
+2360 DAFPFDLPGVDA
-2372 RTLDHRAERAVA
+2372 HTLDHRGERALA
-2384 DLSLYVTNHPD
+2384 DLSFYVTNHPD
-2395 RITCRLEYNTDLFDR
+2395 GISCRLEYHTDLFD
-2410 DGVERLLSYLVAILE
+2410 GSSIERLLSYLVAILS
-2425 AAVRD
+2425 AAVLQPR
-2430 PGTPIS
+2430 TPIS
-2436 ALVGILDADRD
+2436 ALVGILPEDRD
-2447 TLTRWGTGRR
+2447 TLARWGTGRR
-2457 RELPPGC
+2457 REPPQGC
-2464 LHDAVRHWA
+2464 LHDAVRRWA
-2473 DRTPQS
+2473 VETPQS

-2486 SVLTYRQLDDRAA
+2486 SVLTYRQLDDRAQV
-2499 LLADRLA
+2499 LADRLA
-2506 RLGAGPGEIVALWL
+2506 QRGVGAGEIVALWL

-2538 AYLPMDPLLNERQV
+2538 AYMPLDPLLNARQV
-2552 HFMISDSGA
+2552 RFMISDSGA
-2561 RVVLTTEGNEPPDLP
+2561 RVVLTTEGNAPTDLP
-2576 DGVRPLYVDTEV
+2576 EGVRPLHVDVEV
-2588 DEARVRGGL
+2588 DETMVGGTL
-2597 ARVADD
+2597 TRVADD
-2603 PDAPCYVIYTSGSTG
+2603 PDAACYVIYTSGSTG
-2618 RPKGAVI
+2618 TPKGAVI

-2631 NLCRWYHDKLELTAA
+2631 NLSRWYHDTLELTSA

-2661 LEIWPTFMA
+2661 LEIWPTFIA
-2670 GASLAIAE
+2670 GGSLAIAD

-2690 WMRTAGVS
+2690 WMRVSGVTV
-2698 IAMLPTPIGEGLLS
+2698 AMLPTPIGEGLLS

-2729 QLRVRPQPDLPYVVH
+2729 QLRVRPRPELPYVVH
-2744 NIYGP
+2744 NVYGP

-2761 ADASKAA
+2761 ADASSA
-2768 PGPIPIGRPL
+2768 PDGPIPIGRPL
-2778 DNIHVEVRDQRGNLA
+2778 DNIHVEVRDQHGNLA
-2793 PVGAVGELFI
+2793 PLGAVGELFI

-2819 EERFVV
+2819 EDRFVD

-2832 ARFYRTGD
+2832 ACFYRSGD
-2840 LVRWTTDGV
+2840 LVRWTPDGV

-2864 NRVEPGEAS
+2864 NRVEPGESS

-2887 VARRDRNGD
+2887 VARRDHNGD
-2896 AYLAGY
+2896 AYLAGF
-2902 VVPAPGVA
+2902 VVPASGVP
-2910 HDGIAERLVA
+2910 HEGIAERLVA
-2920 AMARHL
+2920 AMSDKL
-2926 PDVLIPRVWALLPVL
+2926 PDVLVPRAWAVLPVL

-2959 RTGMPVP
+2959 RTAVPSPVLPSPVRP
-2966 ATAAEAP
+2966 AQALPLPPPTQAP
-2973 APAPA
+2973 APAPV
-2978 PGPPPAPAPEPPPAP
+2978 PPADDIDR
-2993 APPAPPSVAGAETV
+2993 
-3007 EETVRALW
+3007 TVRALW
-3015 AAELDQEPERIEAES
+3015 AAELDHEPETIEESS
-3030 SFFTL
+3030 SFFAL

-3043 RLLNRVREATGVEYP
+3043 RLLNRIHEATGVEYP

-3072 RRLREHST
+3072 GRLREHATGVVNSHT
-3080 PAPNGH
+3080 
-3086 PGRVRGTL
+3086 GRVRGAL